1 MRLKLLSILGLA
13 LLFTA
18 CSNDEDYL
26 FKEFEK
32 TESTRSIEATT
43 LAYPLSSFIT
53 TVSLTSSDEARL
65 NEILE
70 CVYF

>member
-1 MRLKLLSILGLA
+1 LLYCSSTINLNMRLKLLSILGLA

-32 TESTRSIEATT
+32 TDGMSR
-43 LAYPLSSFIT
+43 
-53 TVSLTSSDEARL
+53 
-65 NEILE
+65 EILAIADKLGRK
-70 CVYF
+70 

>member
-32 TESTRSIEATT
+32 TDGMSR
-43 LAYPLSSFIT
+43 
-53 TVSLTSSDEARL
+53 
-65 NEILE
+65 EILAIADKLGRK
-70 CVYF
+70 